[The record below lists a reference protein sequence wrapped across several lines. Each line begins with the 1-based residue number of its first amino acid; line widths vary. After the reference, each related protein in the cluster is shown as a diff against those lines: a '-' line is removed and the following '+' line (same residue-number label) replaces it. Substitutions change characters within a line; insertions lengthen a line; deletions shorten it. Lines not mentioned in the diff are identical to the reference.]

1 MADALVVE
9 APTGT
14 AEDELERKL
23 EKKRAK
29 IRSAWISFV
38 GRIVAQ
44 IMGAVATISI
54 GLMLVQKYQNPSG
67 RVGDLDAGAERAA
80 GDCPRAARHAW

>member
-1 MADALVVE
+1 MADTVVVE
-9 APTGT
+9 AAGGT

-29 IRSAWISFV
+29 IRSAWIAFV

-44 IMGAVATISI
+44 IMG
-54 GLMLVQKYQNPSG
+54 
-67 RVGDLDAGAERAA
+67 E
-80 GDCPRAARHAW
+80 